1 MIKIMVKM
9 MDDNVYEEDEDDS
22 APGRDQEGIH
32 QLRHL
37 LEQPLSCGKW
47 FLWFPNGGDDVTDD
61 DGDVGSGDDL
71 EDLGDNDQTN
81 LTVVRRVL
89 AALEQPLEPLQMLLC
104 FVRRK
109 KQFTNL
115 RCRSFSEAIFFS
127 LFFDTSS
134 FSDSFL

>member
-1 MIKIMVKM
+1 
-9 MDDNVYEEDEDDS
+9 MDDDVNQDDEGDS
-22 APGRDQEGIH
+22 PPGRGQEGIP
-32 QLRHL
+32 QLQHL
-37 LEQPLSCGKW
+37 LDHALCGGKW

-115 RCRSFSEAIFFS
+115 RCRSFSLSPEAIFFS

>member
-1 MIKIMVKM
+1 MVEM
-9 MDDNVYEEDEDDS
+9 MDDEEDEDDFV
-22 APGRDQEGIH
+22 PGRGQEGIH

-37 LEQPLSCGKW
+37 LEQALCGGKW

-89 AALEQPLEPLQMLLC
+89 AALEQPLEPFQTIINH
-104 FVRRK
+104 FARIFI
-109 KQFTNL
+109 FTNVAL
-115 RCRSFSEAIFFS
+115 FCQKKKAIYKPALQVIFGS
-127 LFFDTSS
+127 H
-134 FSDSFL
+134 FLLLVF